1 MTLDLRLDQPRW
13 RLKSRNTGLRIYLR
27 APSKGGAKVLA
38 AGLYGG
44 TAAHWKAK
52 RVRG

>member
-27 APSKGGAKVLA
+27 APSKVAAKVIA
-38 AGLYGG
+38 ERLYGQL
-44 TAAHWKAK
+44 HWKAK
-52 RVRG
+52 RRRG